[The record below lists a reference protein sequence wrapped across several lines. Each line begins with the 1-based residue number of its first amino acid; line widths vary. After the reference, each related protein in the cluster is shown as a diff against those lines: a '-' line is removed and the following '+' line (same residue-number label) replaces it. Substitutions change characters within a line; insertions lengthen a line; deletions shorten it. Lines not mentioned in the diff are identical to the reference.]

1 MGNQHILSPET
12 DIMGGTL
19 LPGGIS
25 GRVNPL
31 NPRFWERWILPGGG
45 PQRPPPLEINEGV
58 SGEQDSLN
66 TIFNT
71 HKIRIVCKI

>member
-1 MGNQHILSPET
+1 MQYATVQVLHKPAFLDLFSLSQFPVLIQEF
-12 DIMGGTL
+12 
-19 LPGGIS
+19 
-25 GRVNPL
+25 NPL
-31 NPRFWERWILPGGG
+31 NPRLWERLISA
-45 PQRPPPLEINEGV
+45 PPLEINEGV

>member
-1 MGNQHILSPET
+1 MMKIGYTTRYGADLLSLLHIKLNSK
-12 DIMGGTL
+12 IF
-19 LPGGIS
+19 
-25 GRVNPL
+25 NPL
-31 NPRFWERWILPGGG
+31 KPDVWERLVLPGGG
-45 PQRPPPLEINEGV
+45 AQRHPLEINEGV

>member
-1 MGNQHILSPET
+1 MQYLSLHRRALNKLLHIF
-12 DIMGGTL
+12 ITL
-19 LPGGIS
+19 IWTNI
-25 GRVNPL
+25 NPL
-31 NPRFWERWILPGGG
+31 KPDVWERLVLPGGG
-45 PQRPPPLEINEGV
+45 AQRHPLEINEGV